1 MFRHAIVRD
10 GKSLLSLPHNELCEI
25 LHSNTLALRHCPDK
39 TRPPRLTTFHRKQE
53 PATRNSNCKLKTAV
67 PNSNLAARSNPT
79 PSLHPIPMLR
89 LGIVGLP
96 NVGKSTL
103 FNALT
108 AAKAE
113 AANYPFCTVEPNV
126 GMVEVPDDRLA
137 KLALVV
143 KPKRTVPAVVQFV
156 DIAGLVAGA
165 SAGEGLGN
173 KFLQNIRETDAIVHV
188 VRCFEDPDVTHVMGS
203 PDPARDR
210 EIIEL
215 ELTLSDLVIVEKRLD
230 KVKRAARTGDKESQ
244 LELPALEAANAALS
258 DGKPLWRAGLDK
270 AALAQLSGMQL
281 LTAKPV
287 LYAANVTDA
296 ELAGDEGKYLLAL
309 RAAVAASGENA
320 QVVPFSAKIEAEL
333 AELPPE
339 ERTEFLASL
348 GLETAGLDRLIQ
360 AGYHL
365 LGLQT
370 YFTAGE
376 QEVRAWTIH
385 RGDTAPQAAG
395 VIHTDFE
402 RGFIRAETASF
413 ADFIAYNGWKTA
425 REKGAVRSEG
435 KEYVVHDGD
444 VLLFRFNV

>member
-1 MFRHAIVRD
+1 
-10 GKSLLSLPHNELCEI
+10 
-25 LHSNTLALRHCPDK
+25 
-39 TRPPRLTTFHRKQE
+39 
-53 PATRNSNCKLKTAV
+53 
-67 PNSNLAARSNPT
+67 
-79 PSLHPIPMLR
+79 MLR

-126 GMVEVPDDRLA
+126 GMVEVPDDRLT

-309 RAAVAASGENA
+309 RAAVAASGEKA
-320 QVVPFSAKIEAEL
+320 EVVPFSAKIEAEL

-413 ADFIAYNGWKTA
+413 ADFIEYNGWKTA